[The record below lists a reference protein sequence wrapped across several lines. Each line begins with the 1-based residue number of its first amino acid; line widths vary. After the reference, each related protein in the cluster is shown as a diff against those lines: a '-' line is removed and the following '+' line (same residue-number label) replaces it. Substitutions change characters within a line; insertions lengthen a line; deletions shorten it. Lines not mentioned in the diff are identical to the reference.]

1 MGFGVSI
8 LYRDP
13 IPLHE
18 WEEDIHSARRVE
30 LCELLEGSDYIILA
44 APLNHSTYHLID
56 SKALERIHPGAYLI
70 NVGRGSAVDERA
82 VVNALESGRLAGY
95 AADVFEMEDRSRSD
109 RPHDIPL
116 ALLTDTG
123 RTFLTPHL
131 GSAVAD
137 ARREIEMYA
146 GRSIVQALRGECPEG
161 AVNHPIKL
169 KPARAGFG

>member
-1 MGFGVSI
+1 MSI

-13 IPLHE
+13 TPLHE

-30 LCELLEGSDYIILA
+30 LCELLEKSDYIILA

-95 AADVFEMEDRSRSD
+95 AADVFEMEDRSRPD
-109 RPHDIPL
+109 RPHEIPL

-137 ARREIEMYA
+137 ARREIEIYA
-146 GRSIVQALRGECPEG
+146 GRSIVQALRGEYPEG
-161 AVNHPIKL
+161 AVNNPIKM
-169 KPARAGFG
+169 KPVRAGFG

>member
-44 APLNHSTYHLID
+44 APLNHSTY
-56 SKALERIHPGAYLI
+56 
-70 NVGRGSAVDERA
+70 
-82 VVNALESGRLAGY
+82 ALESGRLAGY